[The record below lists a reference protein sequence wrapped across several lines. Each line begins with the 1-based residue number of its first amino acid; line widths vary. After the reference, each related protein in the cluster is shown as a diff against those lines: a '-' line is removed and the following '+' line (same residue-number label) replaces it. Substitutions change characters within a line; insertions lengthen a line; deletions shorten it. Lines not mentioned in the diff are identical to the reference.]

1 MKNKDFRLSLIYS
14 LIITLFLIIIL
25 ITINYKTIKQYEY
38 NNNIIISKIINDVQE
53 EYPEFD
59 DIKIIEILNDEELK
73 KDNILKKYG
82 VNLNDSFSKA
92 NQKLIK
98 STIII
103 DITII
108 IIYLI
113 LTILILC
120 VFNHK
125 ENKKIKKITNYIK
138 EINNQ
143 NYELD
148 ILSNSEEDLSLLKN
162 EIYKTAITLNEQAIL
177 LTKDKNTLKD
187 SLSDISHQLK
197 TPLTSITLMID
208 SLKDNKNL
216 SDENKNKILNNIHRK
231 ISNINFL
238 VHSLLKLSKFDAN
251 TVVFKDE
258 LNKIE
263 DILIEVKDNL
273 SILSDL
279 KDITINIK
287 GNKKDK
293 IYCDYKWQVEAITNI
308 VKNCLEYSNPST
320 NINIY
325 YESNDLFSKIII
337 RDNGIGMNEYDVKHI
352 FDRFYKGK
360 NSSSDSVGIGLA
372 LSKSIVEKD
381 NGYITVDSKLG
392 KGTTFIIK
400 YLR

>member
-273 SILSDL
+273 SILNHL
-279 KDITINIK
+279 K
-287 GNKKDK
+287 
-293 IYCDYKWQVEAITNI
+293 
-308 VKNCLEYSNPST
+308 
-320 NINIY
+320 
-325 YESNDLFSKIII
+325 
-337 RDNGIGMNEYDVKHI
+337 
-352 FDRFYKGK
+352 
-360 NSSSDSVGIGLA
+360 
-372 LSKSIVEKD
+372 
-381 NGYITVDSKLG
+381 
-392 KGTTFIIK
+392 
-400 YLR
+400 

>member
-177 LTKDKNTLKD
+177 LTKDKNTIKD

>member
-98 STIII
+98 STIIK

-337 RDNGIGMNEYDVKHI
+337 RDNGIGMDEYDVKHI

>member
-337 RDNGIGMNEYDVKHI
+337 RDNGIGMDEYDVKHI

>member
-1 MKNKDFRLSLIYS
+1 
-14 LIITLFLIIIL
+14 
-25 ITINYKTIKQYEY
+25 
-38 NNNIIISKIINDVQE
+38 
-53 EYPEFD
+53 
-59 DIKIIEILNDEELK
+59 
-73 KDNILKKYG
+73 
-82 VNLNDSFSKA
+82 
-92 NQKLIK
+92 
-98 STIII
+98 
-103 DITII
+103 
-108 IIYLI
+108 
-113 LTILILC
+113 
-120 VFNHK
+120 
-125 ENKKIKKITNYIK
+125 
-138 EINNQ
+138 
-143 NYELD
+143 
-148 ILSNSEEDLSLLKN
+148 
-162 EIYKTAITLNEQAIL
+162 
-177 LTKDKNTLKD
+177 
-187 SLSDISHQLK
+187 
-197 TPLTSITLMID
+197 MID

-352 FDRFYKGK
+352 FERFYKGK